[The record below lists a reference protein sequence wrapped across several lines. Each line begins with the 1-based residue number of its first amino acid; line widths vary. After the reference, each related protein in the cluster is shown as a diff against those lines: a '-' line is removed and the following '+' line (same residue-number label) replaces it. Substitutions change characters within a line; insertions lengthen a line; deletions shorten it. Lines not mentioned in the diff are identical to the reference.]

1 MAKKELRQGTAK
13 DLEKLQK
20 QYRESRKIAG
30 KENYK
35 KYAPIFN
42 NLSKNKIIYHERIT
56 SIVRLENL
64 EVTEEYFQ
72 ATAIREKVILS
83 DIKRKLFEKFNTLQN
98 LEKPESWVFKGTWD
112 SCNITENPLCIAQ
125 PYANFVIWIEPDFVM
140 YIEKLLDYGDFDD
153 IMELLNKTPKPN
165 LSIENRF
172 RKSNNL

>member
-1 MAKKELRQGTAK
+1 MAKKELRQETVK

-35 KYAPIFN
+35 KYASIFN
-42 NLSKNKIIYHERIT
+42 NLYKNKIIYHERIT

-112 SCNITENPLCIAQ
+112 NCNITENPLSIGQ
-125 PYANFVIWIEPDFVM
+125 PYANFVIWIEPDLVK
-140 YIEKLLDYGDFDD
+140 YIEKLAQYGDHKDA
-153 IMELLNKTPKPN
+153 LNILWHRN
-165 LSIENRF
+165 
-172 RKSNNL
+172 